1 MTLKILL
8 VDDNRTFL
16 TSVKNLLSMFS
27 PVQIV
32 GEAHDGVRALEIGR
46 QVAPDLVLL
55 DIVMPGMSGLDV
67 ARAMKAW
74 PDAPK
79 ILFLSLHD
87 NIFYRAAVRELGCLG
102 LVGKSNFVLELLPL
116 IAGML
121 EENKDDTSTASGV
134 TS

>member
-8 VDDNRTFL
+8 VDDNRTFMA
-16 TSVKNLLSMFS
+16 SVKNLLSMYS

-32 GEAHDGVRALEIGR
+32 GEAYDGVHALEMGR
-46 QVAPDLVLL
+46 QLAPDLVLL

-74 PDAPK
+74 PSAPK

-87 NIFYRAAVRELGCLG
+87 NIFYRAAARELGCLG
-102 LVGKSNFVLELLPL
+102 LVGKANFVMELLPL

-121 EENKDDTSTASGV
+121 EESKDDTSTDVGAAS
-134 TS
+134 

>member
-16 TSVKNLLSMFS
+16 ASVKNLLSMYS

-32 GEAHDGVRALEIGR
+32 GEAHDGVHALEMGR

-67 ARAMKAW
+67 ARAMKTW
-74 PDAPK
+74 PNAPK

-87 NIFYRAAVRELGCLG
+87 NIFYRAAARELGCLG
-102 LVGKSNFVLELLPL
+102 LVGKANFVLELLPL
-116 IAGML
+116 IAAML
-121 EENKDDTSTASGV
+121 DETKDNMSTDAGATS
-134 TS
+134 